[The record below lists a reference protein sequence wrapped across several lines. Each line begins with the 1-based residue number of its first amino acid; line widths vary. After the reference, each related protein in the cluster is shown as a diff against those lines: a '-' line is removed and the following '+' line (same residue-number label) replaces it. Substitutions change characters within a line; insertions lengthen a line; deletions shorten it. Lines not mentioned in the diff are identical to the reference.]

1 MVLRNVF
8 SKRFGTVAKLVGE
21 GAKKKDHCK
30 SSGPYGRN
38 VGDAKIILLRT
49 LR

>member
-1 MVLRNVF
+1 MF
-8 SKRFGTVAKLVGE
+8 SQKDLEQWQSWSGE